1 MEIHSFGHIDW
12 APLEKPYIID
22 NEKVADWTVEVVFF
36 DGDRELHRKEYAL
49 VEAKELYEKIR
60 KGEPINLR
68 HAFIKDFSL
77 HTFKEEE
84 GIAERDIVNM
94 ERFTATDCLFL
105 GDKATNFSHAGVKKG
120 PLDFSRSIFYK
131 GDVSFYRAD
140 FSDDD
145 CVFAETFFKVT
156 ELNFQ
161 FANFGTGVVD
171 FTGSRF
177 ECDQV
182 SFVNTLF
189 GDGNVIFK
197 EADFTSSNLNFHF
210 ARFKEGNISFDKAI
224 FGGNVDFRKV
234 EFDNGKFDFRR
245 VTFGDGNLD
254 FDEAEFKK
262 GKISFKST
270 EFGNGE
276 KSFHLVDFGKG
287 SVSFEKVDFGQGPLD
302 FSSVQAEALIFRGS
316 YFNNHVD
323 LRVADVQK
331 IDLSDTVV
339 RDIIDVNP
347 FGASVDIGTL
357 NVSGMRN
364 MGRIFID
371 WYGNNV
377 PQLIGDQDKTSLRD
391 KASQFNL
398 LKNDFNTNG
407 EYDNEDRAYVWFKR
421 YESRARLE
429 EMKAGKGWQKASAYP
444 LFWFKELVFD
454 KMGLYA
460 TNPVRVFTSML
471 VFYIIFSLLYVV
483 IPFISN
489 ATVTCPDD
497 NMSFLHTV
505 ANAFYY
511 SAITFLTVGY
521 GDCLPTGVLKWV
533 APAEGWMGMFL
544 MAYFTVAFVRKILR

>member
-1 MEIHSFGHIDW
+1 M
-12 APLEKPYIID
+12 
-22 NEKVADWTVEVVFF
+22 
-36 DGDRELHRKEYAL
+36 
-49 VEAKELYEKIR
+49 
-60 KGEPINLR
+60 
-68 HAFIKDFSL
+68 
-77 HTFKEEE
+77 
-84 GIAERDIVNM
+84 
-94 ERFTATDCLFL
+94 
-105 GDKATNFSHAGVKKG
+105 
-120 PLDFSRSIFYK
+120 FYK

-145 CVFAETFFKVT
+145 CLFGDTFWKVT
-156 ELNFQ
+156 EVNFQ
-161 FANFGTGVVD
+161 FANFGTGIVD
-171 FTGSRF
+171 FSNARF
-177 ECDQV
+177 ETELV
-182 SFVNTLF
+182 SFVNTQF

-197 EADFTSSNLNFHF
+197 EADFTKSNLNFHF
-210 ARFKEGNISFDKAI
+210 ARFREGNVSFDKAH
-224 FGGNVDFRKV
+224 FEGNVDFRKV

-245 VTFGDGNLD
+245 VTFGDGNLE

-276 KSFHLVDFGKG
+276 KSFHMVDFGKG

-302 FSSVQAEALIFRGS
+302 FSQLMAEALIFRGS

-323 LRVADVQK
+323 LRVSKVDK

-347 FGASVDIGTL
+347 FGAQVDIGTM
-357 NVSGMRN
+357 NISGMRN

-371 WYGNNV
+371 WYGNDV
-377 PQLIGDQDKTSLRD
+377 LRLIGDQEKTSLRD
-391 KASQFNL
+391 KAAQFNL

-421 YESRARLE
+421 YDSRARLE
-429 EMKAGKGWQKASAYP
+429 EMKAGSGWDKIRAYP

-460 TNPVRVFTSML
+460 TNPVRVFMSML
-471 VFYIIFSLLYVV
+471 VIYAIFSVLYVV
-483 IPFISN
+483 IPWLSD
-489 ATVTCPDD
+489 ATIACPDD
-497 NMSFLHTV
+497 DGSFLLTT

-521 GDCLPTGVLKWV
+521 GDCLPTGILKWV